1 VISTIS
7 NFQLSG
13 ALIGTTIAAILFEI
27 LFPLALAFVA
37 GRRLGVSWRYFGYG
51 ALIFFLFQIISRVPI
66 IQVVQSLIAPQL
78 RASSTLR
85 FIWITVAA
93 FTAGLCEEIG
103 RYVGYRW
110 LMKREEKT
118 WSKAIMYGLGHG
130 GIESMLLVAGLTA
143 LSLIQLLALARTDL
157 NTLPISEQQ
166 RALIAQQ
173 LAAASAQ
180 PAWVGL
186 VGAWE
191 RIWSIIFHVALSV
204 IVLQVFRR
212 GSLRWLWLAIVLHAG
227 VDFVAAGLPAL
238 MPLGPQTRLFLPEA
252 IIAIVGLISL
262 WVIWRLRDRPD
273 DGVAVGVE
281 AHEPPPLAA
290 ETDLPTLK
298 DD

>member
-1 VISTIS
+1 VISTI
-7 NFQLSG
+7 NDIQISG

-27 LFPLALAFVA
+27 LFPLVLAFVV
-37 GRRLGVSWRYFGYG
+37 GRKLGESWRYFGYG

-66 IQVVQSLIAPQL
+66 FQVTQALIAPQL
-78 RASSTLR
+78 QASSALR
-85 FIWITVAA
+85 FAWLVIAA
-93 FTAGLCEEIG
+93 STAGLFEEIG

-157 NTLPISEQQ
+157 NTLPISDQQ
-166 RALIAQQ
+166 RAQIAQQ
-173 LAAASAQ
+173 LAAASTQ

-186 VGAWE
+186 LGAWE
-191 RIWSIIFHVALSV
+191 RIWSIVFHVALSV
-204 IVLQVFRR
+204 IVLQVFLR
-212 GSLRWLWLAIVLHAG
+212 GSLRWLWLAIVLHAV

-238 MPLGPQTRLFLPEA
+238 IPLDPQTRLLLPEA

-262 WVIWRLRDRPD
+262 WVIWQLRAGAMPLRSKPD
-273 DGVAVGVE
+273 E
-281 AHEPPPLAA
+281 
-290 ETDLPTLK
+290 
-298 DD
+298 